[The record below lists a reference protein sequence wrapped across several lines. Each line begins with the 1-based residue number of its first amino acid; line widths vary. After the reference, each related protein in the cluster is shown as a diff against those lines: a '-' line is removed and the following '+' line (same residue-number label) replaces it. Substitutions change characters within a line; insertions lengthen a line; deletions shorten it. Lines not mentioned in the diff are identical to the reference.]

1 MKKLLTILLCLLL
14 VSACGNKNETNT
26 KTNTNTNNNTNT
38 NTIDNTLKVSKTK
51 AQLLAETMEVR
62 NIEDICTVNMPK
74 DWEVS
79 IGGRDSIYIWIRLY
93 DPSQPN
99 LQVFTNITLTGI
111 LKSENAK
118 SIYQRFDKI
127 AVGDLYKSSADG
139 VANDTGT
146 MAEFFLDYPEFIS
159 WLAMYEPLYKGFD
172 YPLINDFISLESWPV
187 NNALS
192 SIALDNQLIHGEFT
206 EGLSMEKSEGLFS
219 GTLVDAIKFYAEGED
234 LGYYT
239 VYDLSGIS
247 APYGMLSEYQD
258 VLRSILGSIEY
269 TEDFISKATRNQEV
283 AFKTAQEVNAIMRQ
297 TSQIIVDGWNQRQ
310 QSYDKMSQAYSDT
323 TLGYDRYYD
332 RETGDVYRVEYGV
345 MDNYTGDR
353 YQLIE
358 SGSDLY
364 SLPVTGYVYK

>member
-1 MKKLLTILLCLLL
+1 MKKLLAILLCLLL
-14 VSACGNKNETNT
+14 ISACSNNGKTDPDNKNTSTNT
-26 KTNTNTNNNTNT
+26 KNNT
-38 NTIDNTLKVSKTK
+38 LEVSKTK
-51 AQLLAETMEVR
+51 AQLLAETIEKREV
-62 NIEDICTVNMPK
+62 EDIFTVNMPR

-79 IGGRDSIYIWIRLY
+79 IAGRDSIYIWIRLY

-118 SIYQRFDKI
+118 KIYQKFDSI
-127 AVGDLYKSSADG
+127 AVDNLYKSSADA

-146 MAEFFLDYPEFIS
+146 LEEFFLDYSDFIS
-159 WLAMYEPLYKGFD
+159 WLAAYEPLYQGFD
-172 YPLINDFISLESWPV
+172 YPLITNFKSIESWPV
-187 NNALS
+187 DNVLS
-192 SIALDNQLIHGEFT
+192 SIALDNQLIHGEFL
-206 EGLSMEKSEGLFS
+206 EGLSNEKSEGLFS

-239 VYDLSGIS
+239 IYDLSGIT
-247 APYGMLSEYQD
+247 APYGMLSEYKD
-258 VLRSILGSIEY
+258 VLRNILGSIEY
-269 TEDFISKATRNQEV
+269 TEEFINKATKNQEI
-283 AFKTAQEVNAIMRQ
+283 AFKTAQQVNAIMQQ

-310 QSYDKMSQAYSDT
+310 QSYDRMSQAYSDS

-332 RETGDVYRVEYGV
+332 TETGDVYRVEYGV
-345 MDNYTGDR
+345 MDSYTGDR